1 MCLIV
6 VIGSQYASNMHANK
20 QLAKVLSIFVME
32 NTLNVLVFF
41 FKIFKIWGKLCIA
54 SFIMTIK
61 VMQ

>member
-6 VIGSQYASNMHANK
+6 VISSQYASNMHDNK
-20 QLAKVLSIFVME
+20 QLTKVLPIFVME
-32 NTLNVLVFF
+32 NTLNVLVLF
-41 FKIFKIWGKLCIA
+41 FKIFKIRGQLCIA